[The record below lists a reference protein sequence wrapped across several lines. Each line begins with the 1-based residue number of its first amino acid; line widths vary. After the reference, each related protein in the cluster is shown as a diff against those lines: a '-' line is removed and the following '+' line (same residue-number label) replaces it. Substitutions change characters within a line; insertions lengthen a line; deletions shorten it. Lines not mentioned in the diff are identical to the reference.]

1 MRIIMSLISLM
12 ILTGCAVMDL
22 NTMDTAV
29 PIYPDKLAVSSYAGL
44 GVDYSSPFF
53 RDDYQSNS
61 EEEPEGV
68 GTDAVGAYKVGV
80 ALQEDLDIQGK
91 VYVASSSWGAKAG
104 VKKLLH
110 QEGKTYYAIMPMLTH
125 VSEIKESDDEY
136 GNDDKFKSYGMEVT
150 GLISRQISQYF
161 TGTIAMRYN
170 LSQYQ
175 EHSAEYDGESYL
187 ITHGGITANL
197 RLKSRALFLG
207 VEYGVEIL
215 PNPAIEIQLIPTIA
229 LGIGFQL

>member
-1 MRIIMSLISLM
+1 MSLISLM
-12 ILTGCAVMDL
+12 IFAGCAVMDL

-29 PIYPDKLAVSSYAGL
+29 PIYPDKLAVSSYVGL

-53 RDDYQSNS
+53 KDDYNNN

-68 GTDAVGAYKVGV
+68 GVDVVNSLKLGV

-91 VYVASSSWGAKAG
+91 VYAASTSWGAKAG

-110 QEGKTYYAIMPMLTH
+110 QNGKTYYAIMPMLTH
-125 VSEIKESDDEY
+125 ISGTQENNDES
-136 GNDDKFKSYGMEVT
+136 GNDNKFKSYGMEVT
-150 GLISRQISQYF
+150 GLVSRQISQYF

-175 EHSAEYDGESYL
+175 ESSAEYNDESFL

-197 RLKSRALFLG
+197 RLKLKALFLG
-207 VEYGVEIL
+207 VEYGIEVL
-215 PNPAIEIQLIPTIA
+215 PNQAGEINLNPTA
-229 LGIGFQL
+229 AMGIGFQL